1 MSSTAD
7 DFGVLGFLTLGEGR
21 TAIVDPTPTAPD
33 PGSPT
38 GPDKPDGDPTT
49 SGSQEVEA
57 PREVVFVRPR
67 FRPSRPSF
75 RLLAKWEC
83 FVTEVSNTTFF
94 AELHDLIGD
103 SEPMFAEFD
112 LEELPEGDR
121 KLVTE
126 GATFYW
132 NIGYNQSTSGQ
143 IERASYIYFRRL
155 PARFRKTRQQVTKA
169 AAAMNDRLK
178 WIGD

>member
-7 DFGVLGFLTLGEGR
+7 DLSTLGHLTLGGGR
-21 TAIVDPTPTAPD
+21 PAVVDPTPNPPD
-33 PGSPT
+33 HGSRT
-38 GPDKPDGDPTT
+38 EASEPDGDPTT
-49 SGSQEVEA
+49 SASQELEA

-67 FRPSRPSF
+67 SRPSRPSF

-83 FVTEVSNTTFF
+83 FVTEVSDASFF
-94 AELHDLIGD
+94 AELHDLIGE
-103 SEPMFAEFD
+103 SEPMSAEFD
-112 LEELPEGDR
+112 LEELPEADR
-121 KLVTE
+121 ELATE

-155 PARFRKTRQQVTKA
+155 PARFRKTRQQVRQA
-169 AAAMNDRLK
+169 ADSMNKRLK
-178 WIGD
+178 WTGD